1 MTAYI
6 IRRLLYSIPV
16 LFLIILVTFL
26 LARALPGGP
35 FDRVGDKTLPESIRQ
50 NLEAK
55 YGLDESL
62 PQQFVDYLGGV
73 LTGDLGPSY
82 SYKGRSVNTIL
93 KESFPISLQLGLLSI
108 LLAVVIGIPAGV
120 FSALKQNTWVDYS
133 SSFVAILGVSIPNMV
148 LGPLLIFIFAVQ
160 LGWLPAAR
168 WGVNYKELYFGIFP
182 PMTADFW
189 SHAILPVITLGTAF
203 SALFARLTR
212 ASLLQTI
219 REDYIRTARSK
230 GLSERRV
237 ILSHA
242 MKNSMI
248 PVVTVFGPLLVG
260 VVTGS
265 FVVEQIFGIAG
276 MGKFFITSVTNRD
289 YPIVLGTILFYSV
302 GLVLANIFVDIA
314 YAWLDPRIRY
324 D

>member
-1 MTAYI
+1 MTAFV

-16 LFLIILVTFL
+16 LFCIVLVTFM
-26 LARALPGGP
+26 LARSLPGGP

-55 YGLDESL
+55 YGLDQ
-62 PQQFVDYLGGV
+62 PAHIQFFNYLADV
-73 LTGDLGPSY
+73 MQGDLGPSY
-82 SYKGRSVNTIL
+82 SYKGRSVNQIL
-93 KESFPISLQLGLLSI
+93 KEALPISLQLGLLSI
-108 LLAVVIGIPAGV
+108 SLALIIGIPAGII
-120 FSALKQNTWVDYS
+120 SALRQNTWIDYS

-148 LGPLLIFIFAVQ
+148 LGPLLIYIFAVT

-168 WGVNYKELYFGIFP
+168 WGVNYKDLYFGVFP
-182 PMTADFW
+182 PMTVDFW
-189 SHAILPVITLGTAF
+189 RHAILPVITLGTAF
-203 SALFARLTR
+203 SAIFARLTR

-230 GLSERRV
+230 GLSERFV
-237 ILSHA
+237 IMRHA

-248 PVVTVFGPLLVG
+248 PVVTVFGPLLIG

-265 FVVEQIFGIAG
+265 FIVEQIFGIPG

-289 YPIVLGTILFYSV
+289 YPIVLGTTLIYSV
-302 GLVLANIFVDIA
+302 GLVVANIFVDVA